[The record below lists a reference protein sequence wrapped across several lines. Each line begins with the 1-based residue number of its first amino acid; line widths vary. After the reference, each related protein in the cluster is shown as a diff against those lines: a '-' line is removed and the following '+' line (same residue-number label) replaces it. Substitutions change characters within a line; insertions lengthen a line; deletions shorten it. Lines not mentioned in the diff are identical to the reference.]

1 MSDKSE
7 MLLIKNIQMFN
18 DCDVYIM
25 KNEVEHLGFDK
36 NKSFGEMVDLAI
48 LNKCSVITKNGSG
61 KWYLKG
67 QEKNYAETLIKM
79 GKGKEALVILD
90 SIGTPQSKVRA
101 YVIRVES

>member
-7 MLLIKNIQMFN
+7 ILLIKNIQMFT

-36 NKSFGEMVDLAI
+36 NKSFGEIVDLAI
-48 LNKCSVITKNGSG
+48 LHKCTVITKNGSG

-67 QEKNYAETLIKM
+67 QEKKYAETLVKIQANAGVGKFPRIKCWLI
-79 GKGKEALVILD
+79 EYSPEDDL
-90 SIGTPQSKVRA
+90 
-101 YVIRVES
+101 

>member
-1 MSDKSE
+1 MCDKSE

-36 NKSFGEMVDLAI
+36 NKSFGEMIDLAI
-48 LNKCSVITKNGSG
+48 LNKCTVITKNGSG

-67 QEKNYAETLIKM
+67 QEKNYAETLVKIKANAGV
-79 GKGKEALVILD
+79 GKFPRIKCWLIEYSSEDDA
-90 SIGTPQSKVRA
+90 
-101 YVIRVES
+101 